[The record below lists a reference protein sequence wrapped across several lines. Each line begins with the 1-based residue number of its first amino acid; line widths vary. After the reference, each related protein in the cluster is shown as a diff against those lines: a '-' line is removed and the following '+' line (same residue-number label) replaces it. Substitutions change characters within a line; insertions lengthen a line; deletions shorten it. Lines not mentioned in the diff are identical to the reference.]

1 MDSRGEERCAQN
13 PDAERQSR
21 IRELNDR
28 FRRDRKGGYF
38 CLTNGVRALGYE
50 RYEELLRAVAAF
62 DEFTPGNDPHREHDF
77 GALAFGTDR
86 YFWKIDYYDSNQTHA
101 SPDPADE
108 SATTRI
114 LTVMKAS
121 EY

>member
-1 MDSRGEERCAQN
+1 MDSNGEERCVQSAE
-13 PDAERQSR
+13 AERKAR
-21 IRELNDR
+21 IRQLNDR

-38 CLTNGVRALGYE
+38 CMTRGVVALGYE
-50 RYEELLRAVAAF
+50 RSEELFRAIAAF
-62 DEFTPGNDPHREHDF
+62 DEFTPASDPYREHYF
-77 GALAFGTDR
+77 GSLTSEGDR
-86 YFWKIDYYDSNQTHA
+86 YFWKIDYYDSSQSYA

-108 SATTRI
+108 RVTIRI